1 MMITGNNDK
10 ANSNRNSS
18 IGNGIFT
25 ANNDKNNADG
35 QGDGEQSKQLCEG
48 PNSYFLT
55 WRILISLVNNISIF
69 I

>member
-55 WRILISLVNNISIF
+55 
-69 I
+69 